1 MGPVVGGVGQ
11 EGGPAGGPAHGPG
24 LCGEAA
30 PLQTDPLAPGLI
42 HLDSRHLKT
51 VFKRE
56 RNSENPVKKNILLKK
71 SNRNIPL

>member
-42 HLDSRHLKT
+42 HIDSRHLKT
-51 VFKRE
+51 VFK
-56 RNSENPVKKNILLKK
+56 
-71 SNRNIPL
+71 

>member
-42 HLDSRHLKT
+42 HIDST
-51 VFKRE
+51 VDIAKQSL
-56 RNSENPVKKNILLKK
+56 SENETRRIL
-71 SNRNIPL
+71 